1 MESPIHES
9 VTSFRKLAVRK
20 IYVRMG
26 KYIPN
31 LLVKGSYLWLRGR
44 AMNVGQ
50 SIAAARERG
59 SPRISLKLVVILVA
73 LGLLIVGVILA
84 RDALNVAWFQ
94 RLGYAGVF
102 LMALI
107 GSSTVLL
114 PIPHL
119 AFTFTMGAVLN
130 PWLAGL
136 AGGVGD
142 ALGEITGYIAGYAV
156 EEIAIKHPLYA
167 RLKRYMERNGDLTI
181 FVLSLFPVPF
191 FDLAAMA
198 GGLVGYPLWRFML
211 ATWCGKTIKACVAA
225 WAGHQGIVWIAEALG
240 V

>member
-1 MESPIHES
+1 MTGIQTESS
-9 VTSFRKLAVRK
+9 AV
-20 IYVRMG
+20 VAG
-26 KYIPN
+26 
-31 LLVKGSYLWLRGR
+31 
-44 AMNVGQ
+44 
-50 SIAAARERG
+50 RERRRT
-59 SPRISLKLVVILVA
+59 SPKLIILVFLALLLIVVA
-73 LGLLIVGVILA
+73 LG
-84 RDALNVAWFQ
+84 RERLNVAWF
-94 RLGYAGVF
+94 RTLGYGGVF

-130 PWLAGL
+130 PWIIGL

-142 ALGEITGYIAGYAV
+142 ALGEITGYMAGYAV
-156 EEIAIKHPLYA
+156 EDLVENQKLYI
-167 RLKRYMERNGDLTI
+167 RLRRYMERNGDLTI

-211 ATWCGKTIKACVAA
+211 ATWAGKTIKACVAA
-225 WAGHQGIVWIAEALG
+225 WMGHMGIVWVAELLG
-240 V
+240 VQ

>member
-1 MESPIHES
+1 MTGPERS
-9 VTSFRKLAVRK
+9 VVAA
-20 IYVRMG
+20 
-26 KYIPN
+26 PN
-31 LLVKGSYLWLRGR
+31 SAPSREQPRTPQRTPVK
-44 AMNVGQ
+44 VGL
-50 SIAAARERG
+50 I
-59 SPRISLKLVVILVA
+59 VFLVA
-73 LGLLIVGVILA
+73 VIVAAVIWHDRLS
-84 RDALNVAWFQ
+84 VGWF
-94 RLGYAGVF
+94 RTLGYGGVF

-119 AFTFTMGAVLN
+119 AFTFTMGSVLN

-136 AGGVGD
+136 SAGLGD
-142 ALGEITGYIAGYAV
+142 ALGEITGYVAGYAV
-156 EEIAIKHPLYA
+156 EGAVEQHKLYI

-211 ATWCGKTIKACVAA
+211 ATWAGKTIKACVAA
-225 WAGHQGIVWIAEALG
+225 WAGHMGIAWVADLLR
-240 V
+240 VQ

>member
-1 MESPIHES
+1 MPTQGGDLNLGERGDGVTGTES
-9 VTSFRKLAVRK
+9 VIVEPKAPPRRLGLKIGIIVFVIVVAV
-20 IYVRMG
+20 VAF
-26 KYIPN
+26 
-31 LLVKGSYLWLRGR
+31 LE
-44 AMNVGQ
+44 
-50 SIAAARERG
+50 RER
-59 SPRISLKLVVILVA
+59 
-73 LGLLIVGVILA
+73 
-84 RDALNVAWFQ
+84 LNVAWF
-94 RLGYAGVF
+94 RTLGYAGVF

-130 PWLAGL
+130 PWLVGL

-142 ALGEITGYIAGYAV
+142 ALGEITGYMAGYAV
-156 EEIAIKHPLYA
+156 EDVVDQSKLYI
-167 RLKRYMERNGDLTI
+167 RLKSFMERNGDLTI

-211 ATWCGKTIKACVAA
+211 ATWAGKTIKACVAA
-225 WAGHQGIVWIAEALG
+225 WAGFQGVAWVAELLR
-240 V
+240 VE